1 MKRLIIISV
10 LVIAAASVFLSCT
23 KKDIIDDNGLLI
35 TTRSEC
41 YMGFFELLGTD
52 NFTVLTATATVD
64 TVALTVNGIAK
75 LGTNLTHVKP
85 YCSVVTDAIVEPAMG
100 QWVDFTSPRQYT
112 VISGNR
118 KVKKTYTI
126 TITVQQ

>member
-10 LVIAAASVFLSCT
+10 LIIATASLFLSCT
-23 KKDIIDDNGLLI
+23 KKGLIDDNGLLI
-35 TTRSEC
+35 TSRSQC
-41 YMGFFELLGTD
+41 YMSFFELLGTD
-52 NFTVLTATATVD
+52 NYTVLTATAIID
-64 TVALTVNGIAK
+64 TTALTVTGVAK
-75 LGTNLTHVKP
+75 LGTNLKHVKP

-118 KVKKTYTI
+118 KVKKAYTI

>member
-1 MKRLIIISV
+1 MS
-10 LVIAAASVFLSCT
+10 
-23 KKDIIDDNGLLI
+23 
-35 TTRSEC
+35 
-41 YMGFFELLGTD
+41 FFELLGTD
-52 NFTVLTATATVD
+52 NYTVLTATAIID
-64 TVALTVNGIAK
+64 TTALTVTGVAK
-75 LGTNLTHVKP
+75 LGTNLKHVKP

-118 KVKKTYTI
+118 KVKKAYTI